1 MGTPWR
7 TAHLKVP
14 AIFELFM
21 AISKGF
27 FGIRTGSTKNF
38 TFSELHGE
46 QITKERVSKVKNP
59 RTISQMRQ
67 RMLMATIGAA
77 YSYLKTIA
85 DHSFEGKTVG
95 QQNMSEFM
103 RINLNKFRDA
113 AQNSNAAY
121 AMNAYG
127 DKLINPMRYI
137 LAKGSLP
144 ALPYVINSTNQ
155 IELSYNVEDVST
167 AEKVYDA
174 MGIKKGD
181 MVTFCWVIGTAS
193 LVAGVFKYTPN
204 QFNIVRLKADKAG
217 AVANPHDAFSFESNH
232 ADLDINIVLS
242 AKVLKLTTSEAN
254 FGAVI
259 LSRQNAGTWLRSDAT
274 MVGNKSIIAGVS
286 VGNQLA
292 TYPIES
298 ELILN
303 GGEMA
308 NKPAVGALPT
318 PQLSLAAYSIA
329 ISTKGGKSAAPKLTG
344 APDGAAV
351 TYASDNTTI
360 ANVNSSTGEVTAV
373 GNGTANINVYVAATE
388 TTAAASTAFNVV
400 VTGQTQDGS
409 ESGGGSGT
417 LPGGGDEGNMG

>member
-1 MGTPWR
+1 
-7 TAHLKVP
+7 
-14 AIFELFM
+14 M
-21 AISKGF
+21 AKSKGF

-38 TFSELHGE
+38 TFSELNGE

-77 YSYLKTIA
+77 YSYLKAIA

-103 RINLNKFRDA
+103 RLNLNKFRDA
-113 AQNSNAAY
+113 AQDSNAAY

-144 ALPYVINSTNQ
+144 ALPYVANTRNQ

-181 MVTFCWVIGTAS
+181 MLTFCWVIGNAS
-193 LVAGVFKYTPN
+193 LVAGVFKYTPA
-204 QFNIVRLKADKAG
+204 QFNIVRLKADKSG
-217 AVANPHDAFSFESNH
+217 AVASPHDAFSFESNH
-232 ADLDINIVLS
+232 ADLDINIVFS
-242 AKVLKLTTSEAN
+242 DKVLKLTTTLAN

-259 LSRQNAGTWLRSDAT
+259 QSRQNAGTWLRSDAT

-292 TYPIES
+292 TYPIDS

-308 NKPAVGALPT
+308 NEPSVGTLPT
-318 PQLSLAAYSIA
+318 PQLSLSAYAVKID
-329 ISTKGGKSAAPKLTG
+329 TKGGKVAAPTLTG

-351 TYASDNTTI
+351 TYSSDNTSI
-360 ANVNSSTGEVTAV
+360 AKVDASTGEVTAV
-373 GNGTANINVYVAATE
+373 GNGTANIYVNVAATA
-388 TTAAASTAFNVV
+388 TTAAASTSFNAVI
-400 VTGQTQDGS
+400 TGQGQDGT
-409 ESGGGSGT
+409 SGDSGSGT
-417 LPGGGDEGNMG
+417 LPGGGSDSGDGLE

>member
-1 MGTPWR
+1 
-7 TAHLKVP
+7 
-14 AIFELFM
+14 M
-21 AISKGF
+21 AKSKGF

-77 YSYLKTIA
+77 YSYLKAIA

-103 RINLNKFRDA
+103 RLNLNKFRDA
-113 AQNSNAAY
+113 AQDSNAAY

-144 ALPYVINSTNQ
+144 ALPYVANTSNQ

-181 MVTFCWVIGTAS
+181 MLTFCWVIGNAS
-193 LVAGVFKYTPN
+193 LVAGVFKYTPA
-204 QFNIVRLKADKAG
+204 QFNIVRLKADKTG

-232 ADLDINIVLS
+232 ADLDINIVFS
-242 AKVLKLTTSEAN
+242 DKVLKLTTSLAN

-259 LSRQNAGTWLRSDAT
+259 QSRQNAGTWLRSDAT

-292 TYPIES
+292 TYPIDS

-308 NKPAVGALPT
+308 NEPSVGTLPT
-318 PQLSLAAYSIA
+318 PQLSLSAYAVKID
-329 ISTKGGKSAAPKLTG
+329 TKGGKVAAPTLTG

-351 TYASDNTTI
+351 SYESDNTTI
-360 ANVNSSTGEVTAV
+360 AIVNSSTGEVTAV
-373 GNGTANINVYVAATE
+373 GNGTANIYVHVAATA
-388 TTAAASTAFNVV
+388 TTAATSTSFNAVI
-400 VTGQTQDGS
+400 TGQDNNGS
-409 ESGGGSGT
+409 TGDSGSGT
-417 LPGGGDEGNMG
+417 LPGGGSDNGDGLE

>member
-1 MGTPWR
+1 
-7 TAHLKVP
+7 
-14 AIFELFM
+14 M
-21 AISKGF
+21 AKSKGF

-38 TFSELHGE
+38 TFSELNGE

-77 YSYLKTIA
+77 YSYLKAIA

-103 RINLNKFRDA
+103 RLNLNKFHDA
-113 AQNSNAAY
+113 AQDSNAAY

-144 ALPYVINSTNQ
+144 ALPYVANKSNQ

-181 MVTFCWVIGTAS
+181 MLTFCWVIGNAS
-193 LVAGVFKYTPN
+193 LVAGVFKYTPI

-217 AVANPHDAFSFESNH
+217 EVTTPHDAFSFESNH
-232 ADLDINIVLS
+232 TDLDINIVFS
-242 AKVLKLTTSEAN
+242 EKVLKLTTTLAN

-292 TYPIES
+292 TYPIDS

-308 NKPAVGALPT
+308 NVPSVGTLPT
-318 PQLSLAAYSIA
+318 PQLSLSKYAVKID
-329 ISTKGGKSAAPKLTG
+329 TKGGKVAAPTLTG

-351 TYASDNTTI
+351 SYESDNTTI
-360 ANVNSSTGEVTAV
+360 ATVNSTTGEVTAV
-373 GNGTANINVYVAATE
+373 GNGTANIYVHVAATA
-388 TTAAASTAFNVV
+388 TSAATSISFNAVI
-400 VTGQTQDGS
+400 TGQNNDGTS
-409 ESGGGSGT
+409 GGSDSGSLPGGGSGD
-417 LPGGGDEGNMG
+417 GME

>member
-1 MGTPWR
+1 
-7 TAHLKVP
+7 
-14 AIFELFM
+14 M
-21 AISKGF
+21 AKSKGF

-95 QQNMSEFM
+95 QMCMSEFM
-103 RINLNKFRDA
+103 RLNLNKFRDA
-113 AQNSNAAY
+113 AMNSNAPY

-137 LAKGSLP
+137 LAKGSIP
-144 ALPYVINSTNQ
+144 ALPYVINASNQ

-167 AEKVYDA
+167 AEKIYDA

-181 MVTFCWVIGTAS
+181 MLTFCWVFGSAS
-193 LVAGVFKYTPN
+193 LVKGVYKYTPA
-204 QFNIVRLKADKAG
+204 QFNIVRLKADKTG
-217 AVANPHDAFSFESNH
+217 DVANPHDAFTFESNH
-232 ADLDINIVLS
+232 ADLDINVVFS
-242 AKVLKLTTSEAN
+242 EKVLKLTTTLAN

-259 LSRQNAGTWLRSDAT
+259 QSRQYAGTWLRSDAT
-274 MVGNKSIIAGVS
+274 MVGNKTIIEGVS

-292 TYPIES
+292 TYPIDS

-308 NKPAVGALPT
+308 NEPSVGTLPT
-318 PQLSLAAYSIA
+318 PQLTLSKYAVKID
-329 ISTKGGKSAAPKLTG
+329 TKGGKVAAPKLSG
-344 APDGAAV
+344 APSGAAV
-351 TYASDNTTI
+351 TYESDNSSI
-360 ANVNSSTGEVTAV
+360 ASVDSSTGEVTAV
-373 GNGTANINVYVAATE
+373 GNGTAVISVHVAATA
-388 TTAAASTAFNVV
+388 TTAAASVTFNAIIS
-400 VTGQTQDGS
+400 GQTNSG
-409 ESGGGSGT
+409 EGGGSGSGS
-417 LPGGGDEGNMG
+417 LPGGSSGDGDGFE

>member
-1 MGTPWR
+1 
-7 TAHLKVP
+7 
-14 AIFELFM
+14 M
-21 AISKGF
+21 AKSKGF

-77 YSYLKTIA
+77 YSYLKAIA

-103 RINLNKFRDA
+103 RVNLNKFRDA

-181 MVTFCWVIGTAS
+181 MVTFCWVVGTAS
-193 LVAGVFKYTPN
+193 LVAGVFKYTPA
-204 QFNIVRLKADKAG
+204 QFNIVRLKADKSG
-217 AVANPHDAFSFESNH
+217 AVASPHDAFSFESNH
-232 ADLDINIVLS
+232 ADLDINIVLA

-329 ISTKGGKSAAPKLTG
+329 ISAKGGKSAAPKLSG

-360 ANVNSSTGEVTAV
+360 ASVNSSTGEVTAV
-373 GNGTANINVYVAATE
+373 GNGTANINVCVAATE

-400 VTGQTQDGS
+400 VTGQAQDGS
-409 ESGGGSGT
+409 ESGDGSGT
-417 LPGGGDEGNMG
+417 LPGGGNEGNMG

>member
-1 MGTPWR
+1 
-7 TAHLKVP
+7 
-14 AIFELFM
+14 M
-21 AISKGF
+21 AKSKGF

-77 YSYLKTIA
+77 YSYLKAIA

-103 RINLNKFRDA
+103 RVNLNKFRDA

-181 MVTFCWVIGTAS
+181 MVTFCWVIGSAS
-193 LVAGVFKYTPN
+193 LVAGVFKYTPT
-204 QFNIVRLKADKAG
+204 QFNIVRLKADKTG

-388 TTAAASTAFNVV
+388 TTAAASTTFNVV

-409 ESGGGSGT
+409 ESGGGSGI
-417 LPGGGDEGNMG
+417 LPGGGDDGNMG

>member
-1 MGTPWR
+1 
-7 TAHLKVP
+7 
-14 AIFELFM
+14 M
-21 AISKGF
+21 AKSKGF

-77 YSYLKTIA
+77 YSYLKAIA

-95 QQNMSEFM
+95 QQCMSEFM
-103 RINLNKFRDA
+103 RLNLNKFRDA
-113 AQNSNAAY
+113 AQDSNAAY

-144 ALPYVINSTNQ
+144 ALPYVANTSNQ
-155 IELSYNVEDVST
+155 IELSYKVEDVST

-181 MVTFCWVIGTAS
+181 MLTFCWVVGNAS
-193 LVAGVFKYTPN
+193 LIEGVFKYTPT
-204 QFNIVRLKADKAG
+204 QFNIVRLKADKSG
-217 AVANPHDAFSFESNH
+217 AIANPHDAFSFESNH
-232 ADLDINIVLS
+232 TDLDINIVFS
-242 AKVLKLTTSEAN
+242 ENVLKLTTTLAN

-259 LSRQNAGTWLRSDAT
+259 QSRQNAGTWLRSDAT
-274 MVGNKSIIAGVS
+274 MVGNKSIIADVS

-292 TYPIES
+292 TYPIDS

-308 NKPAVGALPT
+308 NVPSVGTLPT
-318 PQLSLAAYSIA
+318 PQLSLSAYAVRIE
-329 ISTKGGKSAAPKLTG
+329 TNGGKVAAPTLTG

-351 TYASDNTTI
+351 SYESDNTTI
-360 ANVNSSTGEVTAV
+360 AIVNSSTGEVTAV
-373 GNGTANINVYVAATE
+373 GNGTANIYVHVAATT
-388 TTAAASTAFNVV
+388 TTAATSISFNAII
-400 VTGQTQDGS
+400 TGQDNDSTNGGS
-409 ESGGGSGT
+409 GSGT
-417 LPGGGDEGNMG
+417 LPGGGSGDSTLE

>member
-1 MGTPWR
+1 
-7 TAHLKVP
+7 
-14 AIFELFM
+14 M
-21 AISKGF
+21 AKSKGF

-77 YSYLKTIA
+77 YSYLKAIA

-103 RINLNKFRDA
+103 RLNLNKFRDA
-113 AQNSNAAY
+113 AQDSNAAY

-144 ALPYVINSTNQ
+144 ALPYVANTSNQ

-181 MVTFCWVIGTAS
+181 MLTFCWVIGNAT
-193 LVAGVFKYTPN
+193 LVAGVFKFTPA
-204 QFNIVRLKADKAG
+204 QFNIVRLKADKSG
-217 AVANPHDAFSFESNH
+217 AVASPHDAFSFESNH
-232 ADLDINIVLS
+232 ADLDINIVFS
-242 AKVLKLTTSEAN
+242 DKVLKLTTSLAN

-259 LSRQNAGTWLRSDAT
+259 QSRQNAGTWLRSDAT

-292 TYPIES
+292 TYPIDS

-308 NKPAVGALPT
+308 NEPSVGTLPT
-318 PQLSLAAYSIA
+318 PQLSLSAYAVKID
-329 ISTKGGKSAAPKLTG
+329 TKGGKVAAPTLTG

-351 TYASDNTTI
+351 TYSSDNASI
-360 ANVNSSTGEVTAV
+360 AKVDASTGEVTAV
-373 GNGTANINVYVAATE
+373 GNGTANIYVNVAATA
-388 TTAAASTAFNVV
+388 TTAAASTSFNAVI
-400 VTGQTQDGS
+400 TGQDNNGS
-409 ESGGGSGT
+409 SGDSGSGT
-417 LPGGGDEGNMG
+417 LPGGGSDSENGLE

>member
-1 MGTPWR
+1 
-7 TAHLKVP
+7 
-14 AIFELFM
+14 M
-21 AISKGF
+21 AKSKGF

-77 YSYLKTIA
+77 YSYLKAIA

-95 QQNMSEFM
+95 QMNMSEFM
-103 RINLNKFRDA
+103 RLNLNKFRDA
-113 AQNSNAAY
+113 ALDSNAAY
-121 AMNAYG
+121 AMNAYQ
-127 DKLINPMRYI
+127 DKQINPMRYI

-144 ALPYVINSTNQ
+144 AMPYVINSNNQ
-155 IELSYNVEDVST
+155 IALTYNVEDVST
-167 AEKVYDA
+167 AEKVYEA

-181 MVTFCWVIGTAS
+181 MITFVWVVGAAS
-193 LVAGVFKYTPN
+193 LVSGIFKYTPS
-204 QFNIVRLKADKAG
+204 QLNIVRLKADKAG
-217 AVANPHDAFSFESNH
+217 AIATPHDAFSYESNH
-232 ADLDINIVLS
+232 EDLDIKVNLS
-242 AKVLKLTTSEAN
+242 NKVLTLASTVAN

-274 MVGNKSIIAGVS
+274 MVGNKSIIAGVT

-308 NKPAVGALPT
+308 NEPAVAALPT
-318 PQLSLAAYSIA
+318 PDIKLSASSIS
-329 ISTKGGKSAAPKLTG
+329 ITEKGGKVSAPTLTG
-344 APDGAAV
+344 APSGAKI
-351 TYASDNTTI
+351 TYASDNKSI
-360 ANVNSSTGEVTAV
+360 ATVNASTGEVTAV
-373 GNGTANINVYVAATE
+373 GNGTAIIAVNVSATE
-388 TTAAASTAFNVV
+388 TTSAATTSFNVV
-400 VTGQTQDGS
+400 VSGQDKDGT
-409 ESGGGSGT
+409 SGDSGSGT
-417 LPGGGDEGNMG
+417 HPGGGGDNVDF

>member
-1 MGTPWR
+1 
-7 TAHLKVP
+7 
-14 AIFELFM
+14 M
-21 AISKGF
+21 AKSKGF

-77 YSYLKTIA
+77 YSYLKAIA

-95 QQNMSEFM
+95 QQYMSEFM
-103 RINLNKFRDA
+103 RLNLNKFRDA
-113 AQNSNAAY
+113 AQDSNAAY

-144 ALPYVINSTNQ
+144 ALPYVANTSNQ

-181 MVTFCWVIGTAS
+181 MLTFCWVIGNAS
-193 LVAGVFKYTPN
+193 LVAGVFKYTPA
-204 QFNIVRLKADKAG
+204 QFNIVRLKADKSG
-217 AVANPHDAFSFESNH
+217 AVASPHDAFSFESNH
-232 ADLDINIVLS
+232 ADLDINIVFS
-242 AKVLKLTTSEAN
+242 EKVLKLTTTLAN

-259 LSRQNAGTWLRSDAT
+259 QSRQNAGTWLRSDAT

-292 TYPIES
+292 TYPIDS

-308 NKPAVGALPT
+308 NEPSVGTLPT
-318 PQLSLAAYSIA
+318 PQLSLSAYAVKID
-329 ISTKGGKSAAPKLTG
+329 TKGGKVAAPTLTG
-344 APDGAAV
+344 APEGAAV
-351 TYASDNTTI
+351 TYSSDNTSI
-360 ANVNSSTGEVTAV
+360 AKVDASTGEVTAV
-373 GNGTANINVYVAATE
+373 GNGTANINVNVAATA
-388 TTAAASTAFNVV
+388 TTAAASTSFNAVI
-400 VTGQTQDGS
+400 TGQSNDGT
-409 ESGGGSGT
+409 SGDSGSGT
-417 LPGGGDEGNMG
+417 LPGGGSDTGDGME

>member
-1 MGTPWR
+1 
-7 TAHLKVP
+7 
-14 AIFELFM
+14 M
-21 AISKGF
+21 AKSKGF

-77 YSYLKTIA
+77 YSYLKAIA

-103 RINLNKFRDA
+103 RLNLNKFRDA

-127 DKLINPMRYI
+127 DKLINPMHYI

-144 ALPYVINSTNQ
+144 ALPYVINSIKQ

-181 MVTFCWVIGTAS
+181 MVTFCWVVGTAS
-193 LVAGVFKYTPN
+193 LVAGVFKYTPA
-204 QFNIVRLKADKAG
+204 QFNIVRLKADKSG
-217 AVANPHDAFSFESNH
+217 AVASPHDAFSFESNH
-232 ADLDINIVLS
+232 ADLDINIVQS

-254 FGAVI
+254 IGAVI
-259 LSRQNAGTWLRSDAT
+259 LSRQNAGAWLRSDAT

-329 ISTKGGKSAAPKLTG
+329 ISTKGGNSAAPKLTG

-360 ANVNSSTGEVTAV
+360 AIVNSSTGEVTAV
-373 GNGTANINVYVAATE
+373 GNGTANISVYVAATE

-400 VTGQTQDGS
+400 VTGQAQDGS

>member
-1 MGTPWR
+1 
-7 TAHLKVP
+7 
-14 AIFELFM
+14 M
-21 AISKGF
+21 AKSKGF

-77 YSYLKTIA
+77 YSYLKAIA

-95 QQNMSEFM
+95 QQCMSEFM
-103 RINLNKFRDA
+103 RLNLNKFRDA
-113 AQNSNAAY
+113 AQDSNAAY

-144 ALPYVINSTNQ
+144 ALPYVANKSNQ

-181 MVTFCWVIGTAS
+181 MLTFCWVIGNAS
-193 LVAGVFKYTPN
+193 LVAGVFKYKPA
-204 QFNIVRLKADKAG
+204 QFNIVRLKADKSG
-217 AVANPHDAFSFESNH
+217 AVASPHDAFSIESNH
-232 ADLDINIVLS
+232 ADLDINIVFS
-242 AKVLKLTTSEAN
+242 EKVLKLTTTLAN

-259 LSRQNAGTWLRSDAT
+259 QSRQNAGTWLRSDAT

-286 VGNQLA
+286 VGYQLA
-292 TYPIES
+292 TYPIDS

-308 NKPAVGALPT
+308 NEPSVGSLPT
-318 PQLSLAAYSIA
+318 PQLSLSAYAVKID
-329 ISTKGGKSAAPKLTG
+329 TKGGKVAAPRLTG
-344 APDGAAV
+344 APEDASV
-351 TYASDNTTI
+351 TYSSNNTSI
-360 ANVNSSTGEVTAV
+360 AKVDASTGEVTAV
-373 GNGTANINVYVAATE
+373 GNGTANIYVNVAATA
-388 TTAAASTAFNVV
+388 TTAAASISFNAVI
-400 VTGQTQDGS
+400 TGQGNNGT
-409 ESGGGSGT
+409 SGGEGSGT
-417 LPGGGDEGNMG
+417 LPGGGSDNGGGLE

>member
-1 MGTPWR
+1 
-7 TAHLKVP
+7 
-14 AIFELFM
+14 M
-21 AISKGF
+21 AKSKGF

-77 YSYLKTIA
+77 YSYLKAIA

-103 RINLNKFRDA
+103 RLNLNKFHDA
-113 AQNSNAAY
+113 GQNSNAAY

-144 ALPYVINSTNQ
+144 ALPYVINTTNQ

-181 MVTFCWVIGTAS
+181 MITFCWVVGSAS
-193 LVAGVFKYTPN
+193 LVAGVFKYTPT
-204 QFNIVRLKADKAG
+204 QFNIVRLKADKSG

-274 MVGNKSIIAGVS
+274 MVANKSIIAGVS

-308 NKPAVGALPT
+308 NKPAVSALPT

-400 VTGQTQDGS
+400 VTGQAQDGS
-409 ESGGGSGT
+409 ESGGGSGS
-417 LPGGGDEGNMG
+417 LPGGGDDGNMG

>member
-1 MGTPWR
+1 
-7 TAHLKVP
+7 
-14 AIFELFM
+14 M
-21 AISKGF
+21 AKSKGF

-38 TFSELHGE
+38 TFSELNGE

-67 RMLMATIGAA
+67 RMLMTTIGAA
-77 YSYLKTIA
+77 YSYLKAIA

-95 QQNMSEFM
+95 QQCMSEFM
-103 RINLNKFRDA
+103 RLNLNKFRDA
-113 AQNSNAAY
+113 AQDSNAAY

-144 ALPYVINSTNQ
+144 ALPYVANTSNQ

-181 MVTFCWVIGTAS
+181 MLTFCWIIGNAS
-193 LVAGVFKYTPN
+193 LVAGVFKYTPA
-204 QFNIVRLKADKAG
+204 QFNIVRLKADKTG

-232 ADLDINIVLS
+232 TDLDINIVFS
-242 AKVLKLTTSEAN
+242 ENVLKLTTSLAN

-259 LSRQNAGTWLRSDAT
+259 QSRQNAGTWLRSNAT
-274 MVGNKSIIAGVS
+274 MVGNKSIIEGVS

-292 TYPIES
+292 TYPVDS

-308 NKPAVGALPT
+308 NVPSVGTLPT
-318 PQLSLAAYSIA
+318 PQLSLSAYAVRIE
-329 ISTKGGKSAAPKLTG
+329 TNGGKVAAPTLTG
-344 APDGAAV
+344 APDGATV
-351 TYASDNTTI
+351 SYESDNTTI
-360 ANVNSSTGEVTAV
+360 AIVNSSTGEVTAV
-373 GNGTANINVYVAATE
+373 GNGTANIYVHVAATT
-388 TTAAASTAFNVV
+388 TTAATSISFNAVI
-400 VTGQTQDGS
+400 TGQDNDGTS
-409 ESGGGSGT
+409 SGSGSGSLPGGGSGD
-417 LPGGGDEGNMG
+417 GGLE

>member
-1 MGTPWR
+1 
-7 TAHLKVP
+7 
-14 AIFELFM
+14 M
-21 AISKGF
+21 AKSKGF

-77 YSYLKTIA
+77 YSYLKAIA

-103 RINLNKFRDA
+103 RLNLNKFRDA
-113 AQNSNAAY
+113 AQDSNAAY

-144 ALPYVINSTNQ
+144 ALPYVANTSNQ

-181 MVTFCWVIGTAS
+181 MLTFCWVIGNAS
-193 LVAGVFKYTPN
+193 LVAGVFKYTPA
-204 QFNIVRLKADKAG
+204 QFNIVRLKADKSG
-217 AVANPHDAFSFESNH
+217 AVASPHDAFSFESNH
-232 ADLDINIVLS
+232 ADLDINIVFS
-242 AKVLKLTTSEAN
+242 EKVLKLTTTLAN

-259 LSRQNAGTWLRSDAT
+259 QSRQNAGTWLRSDAT

-292 TYPIES
+292 TYPIDS

-308 NKPAVGALPT
+308 NEPSVGTLPT
-318 PQLSLAAYSIA
+318 PQLSLSAYAVKID
-329 ISTKGGKSAAPKLTG
+329 TKGGKVAAPTLTG
-344 APDGAAV
+344 APEGAEV
-351 TYASDNTTI
+351 TYSSDNTSI
-360 ANVNSSTGEVTAV
+360 AKVDASTGEVTAV
-373 GNGTANINVYVAATE
+373 GNGTANINVNVAATA
-388 TTAAASTAFNVV
+388 TTAAASTSFNAVI
-400 VTGQTQDGS
+400 TGQSNDGT
-409 ESGGGSGT
+409 GGDSGSGT
-417 LPGGGDEGNMG
+417 LPGGGSDNDNSLE

>member
-1 MGTPWR
+1 
-7 TAHLKVP
+7 
-14 AIFELFM
+14 M
-21 AISKGF
+21 AKSKGF

-77 YSYLKTIA
+77 YSYLKAIA

-95 QQNMSEFM
+95 QQCMSEFM
-103 RINLNKFRDA
+103 RLNLNKFRDA
-113 AQNSNAAY
+113 AQDSNAAY

-144 ALPYVINSTNQ
+144 ALPYVANTSNQ

-181 MVTFCWVIGTAS
+181 MLTFCWVIGNAS
-193 LVAGVFKYTPN
+193 LVAGVFKYTPA
-204 QFNIVRLKADKAG
+204 QFNIVRLKADKSG
-217 AVANPHDAFSFESNH
+217 AVATPHDAFSFESNH
-232 ADLDINIVLS
+232 ADLDINIVFS
-242 AKVLKLTTSEAN
+242 EKVLKLTTTLAN

-259 LSRQNAGTWLRSDAT
+259 QSRQNAGTWLRSDAT

-292 TYPIES
+292 TYPIDS

-308 NKPAVGALPT
+308 NEPSVGTLPT
-318 PQLSLAAYSIA
+318 PQLSLSAYAVKID
-329 ISTKGGKSAAPKLTG
+329 TKGGKVAAPTLTG

-351 TYASDNTTI
+351 TYSSDNTTI
-360 ANVNSSTGEVTAV
+360 AKVDASTGEVTAV
-373 GNGTANINVYVAATE
+373 GNGTANIYVHVAATA
-388 TTAAASTAFNVV
+388 TTAATSTSFNAVI
-400 VTGQTQDGS
+400 TGQNNDGT
-409 ESGGGSGT
+409 SGGTGSGT
-417 LPGGGDEGNMG
+417 LPGGGSDGGDGFE

>member
-1 MGTPWR
+1 
-7 TAHLKVP
+7 
-14 AIFELFM
+14 M
-21 AISKGF
+21 AKSKGF

-38 TFSELHGE
+38 TFSELNGA

-59 RTISQMRQ
+59 RTNSQMRQ

-77 YSYLKTIA
+77 YSYLKVIA

-95 QQNMSEFM
+95 QMCMSEFM
-103 RINLNKFRDA
+103 RLNLNKFRDA
-113 AQNSNAAY
+113 AKDSNAPY

-137 LAKGSLP
+137 LAKGSIP
-144 ALPYVINSTNQ
+144 ALPYVINASNQ

-181 MVTFCWVIGTAS
+181 MLTFCWVVGNAS
-193 LVAGVFKYTPN
+193 LVAGVFKYTPT
-204 QFNIVRLKADKAG
+204 QFNIVRLKADKTG
-217 AVANPHDAFSFESNH
+217 TVANPHDAFSFESNH
-232 ADLDINIVLS
+232 SDLDINIVFS
-242 AKVLKLTTSEAN
+242 ENVLKLTTTLAN

-259 LSRQNAGTWLRSDAT
+259 QSRQNAGTWLRSDAT

-292 TYPIES
+292 TYPIDS

-308 NKPAVGALPT
+308 NVPSVGTLPT
-318 PQLSLAAYSIA
+318 PQLSLSAYAVRIV
-329 ISTKGGKSAAPKLTG
+329 TNGGKVAAPTLTG

-351 TYASDNTTI
+351 SYESDNTTI
-360 ANVNSSTGEVTAV
+360 ATVNSSTGEVTAV
-373 GNGTANINVYVAATE
+373 GNGTANIYVHVAATT
-388 TTAAASTAFNVV
+388 TTAAASISFNAVI
-400 VTGQTQDGS
+400 TGQDNDGT
-409 ESGGGSGT
+409 SGGSGSGT
-417 LPGGGDEGNMG
+417 LPGGGSDGSLE

>member
-1 MGTPWR
+1 
-7 TAHLKVP
+7 
-14 AIFELFM
+14 M
-21 AISKGF
+21 AKSKGF

-77 YSYLKTIA
+77 YSYLKAIA

-103 RINLNKFRDA
+103 RVNLNKFRDA

-181 MVTFCWVIGTAS
+181 MVTFCWVIGSAS
-193 LVAGVFKYTPN
+193 LVAGVFKYTPT
-204 QFNIVRLKADKAG
+204 QFNIVRLKADKTG

-329 ISTKGGKSAAPKLTG
+329 ISAKGGKSAAPKLTG

-417 LPGGGDEGNMG
+417 LPGGGDDGNMS

>member
-1 MGTPWR
+1 
-7 TAHLKVP
+7 
-14 AIFELFM
+14 M
-21 AISKGF
+21 AKSKGF

-77 YSYLKTIA
+77 YSYLKAIA

-103 RINLNKFRDA
+103 RLNLNKFRDA
-113 AQNSNAAY
+113 AQDSNAAY

-144 ALPYVINSTNQ
+144 ALPYVANTSNQ

-181 MVTFCWVIGTAS
+181 MLTFCWVIGNAS
-193 LVAGVFKYTPN
+193 LVAGVFKYTPA
-204 QFNIVRLKADKAG
+204 QFNIVRLKADKSG
-217 AVANPHDAFSFESNH
+217 AVASPHDAFSFESNH
-232 ADLDINIVLS
+232 ADLDINIVFS
-242 AKVLKLTTSEAN
+242 DKVLKLTTSLAN

-259 LSRQNAGTWLRSDAT
+259 QSRQNAGTWLRSDAT

-292 TYPIES
+292 TYPIDS

-308 NKPAVGALPT
+308 NEPSVGTLPT
-318 PQLSLAAYSIA
+318 PQLSLSAYAVKID
-329 ISTKGGKSAAPKLTG
+329 TKGGKVAAPTLTG

-351 TYASDNTTI
+351 TYSSDNTSI
-360 ANVNSSTGEVTAV
+360 AKVDASTGEVTAV
-373 GNGTANINVYVAATE
+373 GNGTANIYVNVAATA
-388 TTAAASTAFNVV
+388 TTAAASTSFNAVI
-400 VTGQTQDGS
+400 TGQDNNGS
-409 ESGGGSGT
+409 SGDSGSGT
-417 LPGGGDEGNMG
+417 LPGGGSDSGDGIE

>member
-1 MGTPWR
+1 
-7 TAHLKVP
+7 
-14 AIFELFM
+14 M
-21 AISKGF
+21 AKSKGF

-38 TFSELHGE
+38 TFSELHGV

-77 YSYLKTIA
+77 YSYLKAIA

-103 RINLNKFRDA
+103 RLNLNKFRDA
-113 AQNSNAAY
+113 AQDSNAAY

-144 ALPYVINSTNQ
+144 ALPYVANTSNQ

-181 MVTFCWVIGTAS
+181 MLTFCWVIGNAS
-193 LVAGVFKYTPN
+193 LVAGVFKYTPA

-217 AVANPHDAFSFESNH
+217 AVASPHDAFSFESNH
-232 ADLDINIVLS
+232 AGLDINIVFS
-242 AKVLKLTTSEAN
+242 EKVLKLTTSLAN

-259 LSRQNAGTWLRSDAT
+259 QSRQNAGTWLRSDAT

-292 TYPIES
+292 TYPIDS

-308 NKPAVGALPT
+308 NEPSVGTLPT
-318 PQLSLAAYSIA
+318 PQLSLSAYAVKID
-329 ISTKGGKSAAPKLTG
+329 TKGGKVAAPTLTG

-351 TYASDNTTI
+351 SYESDNTTI
-360 ANVNSSTGEVTAV
+360 AIVNSSTGEVTAV
-373 GNGTANINVYVAATE
+373 GNGTANIYVHVAATA
-388 TTAAASTAFNVV
+388 TTAATSTSFNAVI
-400 VTGQTQDGS
+400 TGQDNNGTTGDS
-409 ESGGGSGT
+409 GSGT
-417 LPGGGDEGNMG
+417 LPGDGSDSGDGLE

>member
-1 MGTPWR
+1 
-7 TAHLKVP
+7 
-14 AIFELFM
+14 M
-21 AISKGF
+21 AKSKGF

-77 YSYLKTIA
+77 YSYLKAIA

-103 RINLNKFRDA
+103 RLNLNKFRDA
-113 AQNSNAAY
+113 AQDSNAAY

-144 ALPYVINSTNQ
+144 ALPYVANTSNQ

-181 MVTFCWVIGTAS
+181 MLTFCWVIGNAS
-193 LVAGVFKYTPN
+193 LVAGVFKYTPA
-204 QFNIVRLKADKAG
+204 QFNIVRLKADKSG
-217 AVANPHDAFSFESNH
+217 AVASPHDAFSFESNH
-232 ADLDINIVLS
+232 ADLDINIVFS
-242 AKVLKLTTSEAN
+242 EKVLKLTTTLAN

-259 LSRQNAGTWLRSDAT
+259 QSRQNAGTWLRSDAT

-292 TYPIES
+292 TYPIDS

-308 NKPAVGALPT
+308 NEPSVGTLPT
-318 PQLSLAAYSIA
+318 PQLSLSAYAVKID
-329 ISTKGGKSAAPKLTG
+329 TKGGKVAAPTLTG
-344 APDGAAV
+344 APEGAAV
-351 TYASDNTTI
+351 TYSSDNTSI
-360 ANVNSSTGEVTAV
+360 AKVDASTGEVTAV
-373 GNGTANINVYVAATE
+373 GNGTANINVNVAATA
-388 TTAAASTAFNVV
+388 TTAAASTSFNAVI
-400 VTGQTQDGS
+400 TGQSNDGT
-409 ESGGGSGT
+409 SGDSGSGT
-417 LPGGGDEGNMG
+417 LPGGGSDTADGLE

>member
-1 MGTPWR
+1 
-7 TAHLKVP
+7 
-14 AIFELFM
+14 M
-21 AISKGF
+21 AKSKGF
-27 FGIRTGSTKNF
+27 FGIRSGSTKNF

-46 QITKERVSKVKNP
+46 QITKERVTRVKNP

-77 YSYLKTIA
+77 YSYLKAIA

-113 AQNSNAAY
+113 ALDSNAAY
-121 AMNAYG
+121 AFNAYG

-144 ALPYVINSTNQ
+144 AMPYAINAKHQ
-155 IELSYNVEDVST
+155 IALTYNVDDAST

-181 MVTFCWVIGTAS
+181 MVTFVWVVGNAS
-193 LVAGVFKYTPN
+193 LVSGVFKYNPR
-204 QFNIVRLKADKAG
+204 QLNIVRLKADKAG
-217 AVANPHDAFSFESNH
+217 AVTTPHDAFSYESNH
-232 ADLDINIVLS
+232 TDLDININLNAGVLTLAS
-242 AKVLKLTTSEAN
+242 TEAN

-259 LSRQNAGTWLRSDAT
+259 LSRQNAGTWLRSNAT
-274 MVGNKSIIAGVS
+274 MVGNKSIITGVS
-286 VGNQLA
+286 VANQLA

-308 NKPAVGALPT
+308 NEPSVETLPT
-318 PQLSLAAYSIA
+318 PDLKLSAQSVNIV
-329 ISTKGGKSAAPKLTG
+329 TKGGTAAAPTLTG
-344 APDGAAV
+344 APSGATV
-351 TYASDNTTI
+351 SYTSDNKNI
-360 ANVNSSTGEVTAV
+360 ATVNPSTGLVTAV
-373 GNGTANINVYVAATE
+373 GNGTANIYVNVSATDTTNAAT
-388 TTAAASTAFNVV
+388 TAFNVV
-400 VTGQTQDGS
+400 VTGQDKDGS
-409 ESGGGSGT
+409 TGDSGSGT
-417 LPGGGDEGNMG
+417 LPGSGNTDVDL

>member
-1 MGTPWR
+1 
-7 TAHLKVP
+7 
-14 AIFELFM
+14 M
-21 AISKGF
+21 AKSKGF

-77 YSYLKTIA
+77 YSYLKVIA

-103 RINLNKFRDA
+103 RVNLNKFRDA

-144 ALPYVINSTNQ
+144 ALPYVINSTYQ

-181 MVTFCWVIGTAS
+181 MVTFCWVVGTAS
-193 LVAGVFKYTPN
+193 LVAGVFKYTPA
-204 QFNIVRLKADKAG
+204 QFNIVRLKADKSG
-217 AVANPHDAFSFESNH
+217 AVASPHDAFSFESNH

-329 ISTKGGKSAAPKLTG
+329 INTKGGKSAAPKLTG

-388 TTAAASTAFNVV
+388 TTAAATTAFNVV
-400 VTGQTQDGS
+400 VTGQAQDGS

-417 LPGGGDEGNMG
+417 LPGGGDDGNLG

>member
-1 MGTPWR
+1 
-7 TAHLKVP
+7 
-14 AIFELFM
+14 M
-21 AISKGF
+21 AKSKGF
-27 FGIRTGSTKNF
+27 FGIRSGSTKNF

-46 QITKERVSKVKNP
+46 QITKERVTRVKNP

-77 YSYLKTIA
+77 YSYLKAIA

-113 AQNSNAAY
+113 ALDSNAAY
-121 AMNAYG
+121 AFNAYG

-144 ALPYVINSTNQ
+144 AMPYAINAKHQ
-155 IELSYNVEDVST
+155 IALTYNVDDAST

-181 MVTFCWVIGTAS
+181 MVTFVWVVGNAS
-193 LVAGVFKYTPN
+193 LVSGVFKYTPR
-204 QFNIVRLKADKAG
+204 QLNIVRLKADKAG
-217 AVANPHDAFSFESNH
+217 AVATPHDAFSYESNH
-232 ADLDINIVLS
+232 ADLDINVNLNAGVLTLAS
-242 AKVLKLTTSEAN
+242 TEAN

-259 LSRQNAGTWLRSDAT
+259 LSRQNAGTWLRSNAT
-274 MVGNKSIIAGVS
+274 MVGNKAIITGVS
-286 VGNQLA
+286 VANQLA

-308 NKPAVGALPT
+308 NEPTVETLPT
-318 PQLSLAAYSIA
+318 PDLKLSAQSVNIV
-329 ISTKGGKSAAPKLTG
+329 TKGGTAAAPTLTG
-344 APDGAAV
+344 APSGATV
-351 TYASDNTTI
+351 TYTSDNKTI
-360 ANVNSSTGEVTAV
+360 ATVNPSTGLVTAV
-373 GNGTANINVYVAATE
+373 GNGTANIYVNVSATDTSNAAT
-388 TTAAASTAFNVV
+388 TAFNVV
-400 VTGQTQDGS
+400 VSGQDKDGS
-409 ESGGGSGT
+409 TGDSGSGT
-417 LPGGGDEGNMG
+417 LPGGSNTDVYL

>member
-1 MGTPWR
+1 
-7 TAHLKVP
+7 
-14 AIFELFM
+14 M
-21 AISKGF
+21 AKSKGF

-77 YSYLKTIA
+77 YSYLKAIA

-103 RINLNKFRDA
+103 RVNLNKFRDA

-181 MVTFCWVIGTAS
+181 MVTFCWVIGSAS
-193 LVAGVFKYTPN
+193 LVAGVFKYTPT
-204 QFNIVRLKADKAG
+204 QFNIVRLKADKTG

-417 LPGGGDEGNMG
+417 LPGGGDDGNMG

>member
-1 MGTPWR
+1 
-7 TAHLKVP
+7 
-14 AIFELFM
+14 M
-21 AISKGF
+21 AKSKGF

-38 TFSELHGE
+38 TFSELNGE

-77 YSYLKTIA
+77 YSYLKAIA

-103 RINLNKFRDA
+103 RLNLNKFRDA
-113 AQNSNAAY
+113 AQDSNAAY

-144 ALPYVINSTNQ
+144 ALPYVANTSNQ

-181 MVTFCWVIGTAS
+181 MLTFCWVIGNAS
-193 LVAGVFKYTPN
+193 LVAGVFKYTPT
-204 QFNIVRLKADKAG
+204 QFNIVRLKADKSG

-232 ADLDINIVLS
+232 TDLDINIVFS
-242 AKVLKLTTSEAN
+242 DNVLKLTTTLAN

-259 LSRQNAGTWLRSDAT
+259 QSRQNAGTWLRSNAT

-292 TYPIES
+292 TYPIDS

-308 NKPAVGALPT
+308 NVPSVGTLPT
-318 PQLSLAAYSIA
+318 PQLSLSAYAVRIK
-329 ISTKGGKSAAPKLTG
+329 TNGGKVAAPTLTG

-351 TYASDNTTI
+351 SYESDNTTI
-360 ANVNSSTGEVTAV
+360 AIVNSSTGEVTAV
-373 GNGTANINVYVAATE
+373 GNGTANIYVHVAATT
-388 TTAAASTAFNVV
+388 TTAATSISFNAVI
-400 VTGQTQDGS
+400 TGQDKDGN
-409 ESGGGSGT
+409 SGGSGSGT
-417 LPGGGDEGNMG
+417 LPGGGSGDSGLE

>member
-1 MGTPWR
+1 
-7 TAHLKVP
+7 
-14 AIFELFM
+14 M
-21 AISKGF
+21 AKSKGF

-77 YSYLKTIA
+77 YSYLKAIA

-95 QQNMSEFM
+95 QQCMSEFM
-103 RINLNKFRDA
+103 RLNLNKFRGA
-113 AQNSNAAY
+113 AQDSNAAY

-127 DKLINPMRYI
+127 DKLINPMRFI

-144 ALPYVINSTNQ
+144 ALPYVANTSNQ

-181 MVTFCWVIGTAS
+181 MLTFCWVVGNAS
-193 LVAGVFKYTPN
+193 LIEGVFKYTPT
-204 QFNIVRLKADKAG
+204 QFNIVRLKADKSG

-232 ADLDINIVLS
+232 TDLDINIDFS
-242 AKVLKLTTSEAN
+242 ENVLKLTTTLAN

-259 LSRQNAGTWLRSDAT
+259 QSRQNAGTWLRSNAT

-292 TYPIES
+292 TYPIDS

-308 NKPAVGALPT
+308 NEPSVGTLPT
-318 PQLSLAAYSIA
+318 PQLSLSTYAVRIQ
-329 ISTKGGKSAAPKLTG
+329 TKGGKVAAPILTG

-351 TYASDNTTI
+351 SYESDNTTI
-360 ANVNSSTGEVTAV
+360 AIVNSSTGEVTAV
-373 GNGTANINVYVAATE
+373 GNGTANIYVHVAAT
-388 TTAAASTAFNVV
+388 TTTDATSISFNAVI
-400 VTGQTQDGS
+400 TGQDNDGT
-409 ESGGGSGT
+409 SGGSGSGT
-417 LPGGGDEGNMG
+417 LPGGGSDGDGLE